1 MQSDLVE
8 KIKTYYDEKLKAHGP
23 TAQGVDWKNEETQ
36 VIRFSLLAKLFE
48 GEKHFSV
55 NDMGCGYGAFA
66 DYLVTSHIPFDKY
79 YGYDISEE
87 MIRESKKKF
96 ENSANCFFIKS
107 GTPEKTHYTVSSG
120 IFNVK
125 LDTPIGEWAAVV
137 EGLLETMH
145 AASAKGFSF
154 NMLNQPTAESFRR
167 DHLFYADSSDYEKL
181 CKEKFGAK
189 VDVYK
194 NEHLYEFTVVVS
206 ELYK

>member
-1 MQSDLVE
+1 MNSDLVE

-36 VIRFSLLAKLFE
+36 VIRFSLLAKLFD
-48 GEKHFSV
+48 GQTQFDV

-66 DYLVTSHIPFDKY
+66 GYLIASNVPFKTY
-79 YGYDISEE
+79 YGYDISDE

-96 ENSANCFFIKS
+96 EGSTNCEFIKS
-107 GTPEKTHYTVSSG
+107 GTPAKTDFTVSSG

-125 LDTPIGEWAAVV
+125 LDTPVDDWAHVV
-137 EGLLETMH
+137 EGLLGTMC
-145 AASAKGFSF
+145 AASSKGFSF

-167 DHLFYADSSDYEKL
+167 DHLFYADSAVYAKL

-194 NEHLYEFTVVVS
+194 HENLFEFTVVVS
-206 ELYK
+206 DLY